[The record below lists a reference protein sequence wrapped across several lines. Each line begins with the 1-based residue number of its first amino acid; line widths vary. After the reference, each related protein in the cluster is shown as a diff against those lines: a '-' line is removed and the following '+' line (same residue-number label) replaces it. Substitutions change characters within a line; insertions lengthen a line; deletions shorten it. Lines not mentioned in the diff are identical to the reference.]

1 MARSVF
7 TAGLLMLTLILSA
20 SVTLAA
26 QDRNNQ
32 FQLALRLMQQQRY
45 ADALPLLEE
54 VYDESPANQNYTS
67 RLIECYIQL
76 KQYDKG
82 LETARAYSRLQPSDS
97 MIPIQT
103 GELYHYMDDTDKA
116 REIWFN
122 NIKAHP
128 RQLQIYINT
137 GQTMIERQEYLM
149 AVDVYRAGRSEFDN
163 QRLFFGDIANA
174 YMRAGEYENAT
185 KEWLDLLKDAPNQAG
200 YIKRTL
206 RRYNDPVLYD
216 VTIIDLDE
224 RLQEIPVN
232 EPIYGVYFDL
242 QIWLLQENQ
251 LFRRALAAAREYE
264 ERSSSFNYALFNL
277 GRRLAEN
284 EEFDLARQAFT
295 YYIDKGAGEVKW
307 SSMHEL
313 ARSYT
318 RWAKYLSDYNLDF
331 TNKRDSLYGEAQLR
345 LERITAETRNYS
357 RINAVHA
364 LKAEIALDHLF
375 DLEKAKTALAD
386 LKADS
391 NDPDAP
397 EISYIEGRIHL
408 AQREFPQARIK
419 FTKANKSARIGSLAE
434 KNRYFLALS
443 DFYSGDFEFAKIQ
456 LKSLGRQNTSLYA
469 NDALKLRLW
478 LQEGTSADSTGALLR
493 NFAEAVYQ
501 YNNGQESESSERFEF
516 FITGKAPADGETR
529 LSGMQE
535 TGTVPYN
542 PLRDDALLFY
552 TDFKNAANTDKL
564 VHLTRF
570 LNSTS
575 STPLQEKLLWEQA
588 RTTEILK
595 RSAPDELSQL
605 RSRHPDLT
613 FREPAEIY
621 ESLIL
626 NYPQGFYAP
635 YSRERLN
642 SINRENS

>member
-1 MARSVF
+1 MARSVLIS
-7 TAGLLMLTLILSA
+7 GLVMLTLLLSA
-20 SVTLAA
+20 SGPLKA

-54 VYDESPANQNYTS
+54 VYDDQPGNQNYTS
-67 RLIECYIQL
+67 KLIECYIQL
-76 KQYDKG
+76 KQYENG
-82 LETARAYSRLQPSDS
+82 LEIARSFTGRQPADPL
-97 MIPIQT
+97 IPVQT
-103 GELYHYMDDTDKA
+103 GELYHYMGETEKA
-116 REIWFN
+116 REVWFE
-122 NIKAHP
+122 NIETHP

-137 GQTMIERQEYLM
+137 GQTMIQRQEYLM
-149 AVDVYRAGRSEFDN
+149 AVDVYRAGRLEFEN

-174 YMRAGEYENAT
+174 FMRAGDYENAT

-206 RRYNDPVLYD
+206 RRYDDPVLYD

-224 RLQEIPVN
+224 RLQQIPVG

-242 QIWLLQENQ
+242 QIWLLQENK
-251 LFRRALAAAREYE
+251 LFRRALAAAKEYE
-264 ERSSSFNYALFNL
+264 ERTSSFNYALFNL
-277 GRRLAEN
+277 GRQLTEN
-284 EEFDLARQAFT
+284 EEFELARQAFS
-295 YYIDKGAGEVKW
+295 YYIDKGMGEVKW
-307 SSMHEL
+307 RSMHEL

-331 TNKRDSLYGEAQLR
+331 TNKRDSLYGEARLR
-345 LERITAETRNYS
+345 LERITSDTRNYT
-357 RINAVHA
+357 RMNEVHA

-375 DLEKAKTALAD
+375 DLEKAKAALAD
-386 LKADS
+386 LKTVS
-391 NDPDAP
+391 NDPNAP

-408 AQREFPQARIK
+408 AQKEFPQARIK
-419 FTKANKSARIGSLAE
+419 FTKANKSARIGSMAE

-478 LQEGTSADSTGALLR
+478 LQEGTSADSTGTLLKG
-493 NFAEAVYQ
+493 FAEAVYL
-501 YNNGQESESSERFEF
+501 YNNGRETESSRRFEY
-516 FITGKAPADGETR
+516 FITGEAPADTENR
-529 LSGMQE
+529 FLNLQE
-535 TGTVPYN
+535 NVNVQFN

-552 TDFKNAANTDKL
+552 TDFKSADNSEKL
-564 VHLTRF
+564 VYLTRF
-570 LNSTS
+570 LSSTS

-588 RTTEILK
+588 KTTEILERTDPEK
-595 RSAPDELSQL
+595 LSQL
-605 RSRHPDLT
+605 RSEHSELT
-613 FREPAEIY
+613 FRDPAEIY

-642 SINRENS
+642 SMNRENS